1 MELKTRSRLPDAA
14 PPSEA
19 RRRATVVIAD
29 TGTVARVIVIETEL
43 PLSLGSCFSH
53 GGTQWRI
60 VDRRP
65 DSRVLVAE
73 RERN

>member
-1 MELKTRSRLPDAA
+1 MELKTRSRLPDAV

-29 TGTVARVIVIETEL
+29 TGTVARVIVIETDM
-43 PLSLGSCFSH
+43 PLSLGSCFCH

-60 VDRRP
+60 VGRRP

-73 RERN
+73 PERN